1 MSAGSVASLLKLK
14 LVDVPWSIRVD
25 DETIDGR
32 LGQNKICTTKC
43 HEKTC
48 WSTASSIIGTCCPR
62 GLTVYE
68 ASIGREKIK
77 IFGVVGPSFKEKI
90 PKHRDYK
97 EACKGRNVSPE
108 DVQTWIG
115 AVKEFLDAQHTQQ
128 KEALANALEPLHDA
142 MRLARDV
149 SQLADRTIG
158 EQVGATH
165 AERFENAS
173 EAHKSLVKSANLLVD
188 TFDLLEVYLNPE
200 AAKFGQLRN
209 VEIYKLLDKLCK
221 IASNAR
227 ASQARPK
234 VVLHGNTRR
243 SYDLYETF
251 KLIPFC
257 LIDNAQKYSR
267 EGTDVKVQI
276 SELQTSVH
284 IEIESRGPLIPQTD
298 QKKIFERRFRGE
310 AAIQAH
316 PSGMGVGLYVSDIV
330 ARAHN
335 IKIQVKSI
343 ATGFQVGGIDQ
354 AVNTFSFELKHVVR

>member
-25 DETIDGR
+25 EETIDGS
-32 LGQNKICTTKC
+32 LGQNKICKTKC

-48 WSTASSIIGTCCPR
+48 WYSASSIIGTCCPR

-77 IFGVVGPSFKEKI
+77 VFGVVGPSFKEKV
-90 PKHRDYK
+90 PKHTDYK

-108 DVQTWIG
+108 DVQTWIR
-115 AVKEFLDAQHTQQ
+115 AVKEFLDVQETQQ
-128 KEALANALEPLHDA
+128 KEVLANALEPLHDA

-158 EQVGATH
+158 EQEGATH

-200 AAKFGQLRN
+200 AAKFGQLRS

-267 EGTDVKVQI
+267 EGADVKVQI

-335 IKIQVKSI
+335 MKIQVKSI